1 VGRQKPACP
10 AVGRRAI
17 LSGVTSATTSSLVGR
32 ADELGRLLGLLD
44 RAERGRPAVGLIA
57 GDAGVGKT
65 RLLDELAARAGG
77 AGVRVLVGGCM
88 EVGDVGLPYVPFVDA
103 FRDLGTRPGEAEVAA
118 PLTAAL
124 PSLGRLLP
132 ELATESRPV
141 PPPGDG
147 FERVQ
152 LFDGVLSLLARLSEL
167 APLLLVIEDLHWAD
181 RSTRDLLAFLV
192 RTLRGGRVALVA
204 SYRSDELHRRHPLRP
219 LLAELVRLP
228 DLERIELAPFGR
240 AELAEHLQ
248 AVAGQPVPPAVVDR
262 ILARSEGNA
271 FFAEELVAAGA
282 IRADIALPDA
292 LADVLLGRI
301 EALSELAQEVLKVA
315 AVAGRRVG
323 HQLLVAASGRPEAEV
338 ERGLRD
344 AIAGQVL
351 VASAATESYRFRHAL
366 LQEAVYGDLLPGE
379 RTRLHATYARLL
391 AAGDPGGADP
401 SASAAELAWH
411 CLASHDLPGGLA
423 ALVRAA
429 GHAASVFAP
438 SEAYRHLTQALEL
451 WPRVPDAAA
460 VAGVDRFEVLVRAAE
475 AANHSGEF
483 RQAVGLAKE
492 AVEALDED
500 AEPLRAALAYDRLSG
515 YLLDAEPELELARV
529 EEQMLA
535 ASGRAVELVPEEP
548 PTPLRARVAA
558 GLARSLLVAR
568 DYEGARRRGE
578 EALAVA
584 RAAGSVGDEA
594 TALLIVSLLELRF
607 GDVETARLLLRDAD
621 RAAAV
626 AGNRPLEL
634 QARHNLGVFE
644 FDLGNLAAAC
654 TALDQATE
662 LAERSGLAWSGYG
675 IDSRVLRCIA
685 HYSAGSW
692 DEAERVARAAD
703 ERRPAVSAAALYV
716 EVGRGR
722 AGAAERLAR
731 LAPYRTT
738 DPYVAYLAGGCE
750 ADLARWQGELE
761 RSSELARETLSTQEE
776 AGVPWMLSAIWPA
789 ALALAAEGDLAERA
803 RAAGDQAAVK
813 EHQAIGEDLLERA
826 RAALQRARDR
836 GRQVGPEAMAWLAR
850 AEAEWTRVEGRPDP
864 ASWSAA
870 ADAVGYGYLYEE
882 ARCRWRLAEALL
894 GDGRRQEA
902 AEAARAAHEIAER
915 LGAGPLLAELEALGR
930 RGRLDLGVEPPGQ
943 PGAAAP
949 GLTPRE
955 LEVLRL
961 VAAGRSN
968 GQIAEALFISRK
980 TASVHVSNIL
990 AKLGVHT
997 RTEAAA
1003 AAHRLGLD
1011 DLPA

>member
-1 VGRQKPACP
+1 
-10 AVGRRAI
+10 
-17 LSGVTSATTSSLVGR
+17 VTSTTAGSFVGR
-32 ADELGRLLGLLD
+32 AEELDRLVALLG

-65 RLLDELAARAGG
+65 RLLDELAARAEGRG
-77 AGVRVLVGGCM
+77 ARVLVGGCM

-118 PLTAAL
+118 PLAAAV

-132 ELATESRPV
+132 EPV
-141 PPPGDG
+141 TGQGPAPPGDG

-152 LFDGVLSLLARLSEL
+152 LFDGVLSLLVRLSEL

-181 RSTRDLLAFLV
+181 RSTRDLLAFLI

-228 DLERIELAPFGR
+228 ELERIELAPFGR
-240 AELAEHLQ
+240 VELAEHLQ
-248 AVAGQPVPPAVVDR
+248 AIAGHPVPATVVDR

-301 EALSELAQEVLKVA
+301 EALPELAQEILKVA

-323 HQLLVAASGRPEAEV
+323 HDLLVAASGRPEAEV

-344 AIAGQVL
+344 AVAGQVL

-391 AAGDPGGADP
+391 AAADP
-401 SASAAELAWH
+401 DGEDGSGSAAELAWH

-429 GHAASVFAP
+429 DHAATVFAP
-438 SEAYRHLTQALEL
+438 SEAFRHLTQALEL
-451 WPRVPDAAA
+451 WNRVPDADA
-460 VAGVDRFEVLVRAAE
+460 VAGVDRVEVLVRAAE
-475 AANHSGEF
+475 AASHSGEF
-483 RQAVGLAKE
+483 RQAVGLARE
-492 AVEALDED
+492 AVATIDEE
-500 AEPLRAALAYDRLSG
+500 AEPLRAAEIYERLSG
-515 YLLDAEPELELARV
+515 YVLDAELEFERV
-529 EEQMLA
+529 EEPMLT
-535 ASGRAVELVPEEP
+535 ASRRAVELVPEQP

-558 GLARSLLVAR
+558 GLARSLMVAR
-568 DYEGARRRGE
+568 DYEGARRWGD

-594 TALLIVSLLELRF
+594 RALVVVSLLELRF
-607 GDVETARLLLRDAD
+607 GDVETARQLLRGAD
-621 RAAAV
+621 EAAAA

-634 QARHNLGVFE
+634 EARHALGLFE
-644 FDLGNLAAAC
+644 LDLGNLAAAC

-685 HYSAGSW
+685 HYAAGSW
-692 DEAERVARAAD
+692 DEAERVAAAAD

-722 AGAAERLAR
+722 AAAAERLAR
-731 LAPYRTT
+731 LAPYRAA
-738 DPYVAYLAGGCE
+738 DPYVAYLAGGSE
-750 ADLARWQGELE
+750 ADLVRWQGDPE
-761 RSSELARETLSTQEE
+761 RSSELARDTLATQEE
-776 AGVPWMLSAIWPA
+776 AGAPWVLSAIWPA

-803 RAAGDQAAVK
+803 RAAGDLAAQK
-813 EHQAIGEDLLERA
+813 EHLAVGTDVLERA
-826 RAALQRARDR
+826 RSALQRARDR
-836 GRQVGPEAMAWLAR
+836 GRQVGPEALAWLAR

-864 ASWSAA
+864 ARWAAA
-870 ADAVGYGYLYEE
+870 ADAFGYGYLYEE
-882 ARCRWRLAEALL
+882 ARCRWRLAEAWLL
-894 GDGRRQEA
+894 EGDRDQA
-902 AEAARAAHEIAER
+902 ATQARAAHELAER
-915 LGAGPLLAELEALGR
+915 LGAAPLLEALESLGR
-930 RGRLDLGVEPPGQ
+930 RGRLDLGVQPPPR
-943 PGAAAP
+943 PGGPA
-949 GLTPRE
+949 LTPRE

-1003 AAHRLGLD
+1003 AAHRLGLG
-1011 DLPA
+1011 DLPG

>member
-1 VGRQKPACP
+1 M
-10 AVGRRAI
+10 
-17 LSGVTSATTSSLVGR
+17 TSATTTGFVGR
-32 ADELGRLLGLLD
+32 AEELQRLLGLLD

-65 RLLDELAARAGG
+65 RLLDELAARAEGR
-77 AGVRVLVGGCM
+77 GVRVLVGGCM

-103 FRDLGTRPGEAEVAA
+103 LRDLGTRPGEAEVAA
-118 PLTAAL
+118 PLAAAL
-124 PSLGRLLP
+124 PSLGRRLP
-132 ELATESRPV
+132 ELATDHGPP

-152 LFDGVLSLLARLSEL
+152 LFDGVLSLLVRLSEL
-167 APLLLVIEDLHWAD
+167 SPLLLVIEDLHWAD

-228 DLERIELAPFGR
+228 DLERIDLAPFGR
-240 AELAEHLQ
+240 VELAEHLQ
-248 AVAGQPVPPAVVDR
+248 AVVGEAVPAAVVDR

-301 EALSELAQEVLKVA
+301 EALPEGAQVGRVGA
-315 AVAGRRVG
+315 AVAGGRGALGRVG
-323 HQLLVAASGRPEAEV
+323 AAAGPPEAEV

-344 AIAGQVL
+344 AVAGQVL

-391 AAGDPGGADP
+391 SEADP
-401 SASAAELAWH
+401 EGDDGSAAELAWH

-429 GHAASVFAP
+429 DHAATVFAP
-438 SEAYRHLTQALEL
+438 SEAFRHLTQALEL
-451 WPRVPDAAA
+451 WSRVPDAAA
-460 VAGVDRFEVLVRAAE
+460 VAGVDRVEVLVRAAE

-483 RQAVGLAKE
+483 RQAVGLARE
-492 AVEALDED
+492 AVGSIDED
-500 AEPLRAALAYDRLSG
+500 AEPLRAAMAYDRLSS
-515 YLLDAEPELELARV
+515 YLLDAEPELELTRIR
-529 EEQMLA
+529 EQILA
-535 ASGRAVELVPEEP
+535 ASERAAELVPEAP

-558 GLARSLLVAR
+558 GLARSLMVSR
-568 DYEGARRRGE
+568 DYEQARRRGE

-584 RAAGSVGDEA
+584 RAVGSVDDEA
-594 TALLIVSLLELRF
+594 RALVIVSILELRF
-607 GDVETARLLLRDAD
+607 GDVEAARLLLRDAD
-621 RAAAV
+621 LAAA
-626 AGNRPLEL
+626 AARNRPLEL
-634 QARHNLGVFE
+634 QARHALGALE
-644 FDLGNLAAAC
+644 LDLGNLAAAC
-654 TALDQATE
+654 AALDQATE
-662 LAERSGLAWSGYG
+662 LAEHSGLVWSGYG

-685 HYSAGSW
+685 HYEAGRW
-692 DEAERVARAAD
+692 DEAERVAGTAD

-722 AGAAERLAR
+722 AVAVERLAR
-731 LAPYRTT
+731 LAPYRKV
-738 DPYVAYLAGGCE
+738 DPYVAYLAGGNE
-750 ADLARWQGELE
+750 ADLARWQGDLE
-761 RSSELARETLSTQEE
+761 RSSELARETLVTQEE
-776 AGVPWMLSAIWPA
+776 AGAPWLLSAIWPA
-789 ALALAAEGDLAERA
+789 ALALAAEADLAERV

-813 EHQAIGEDLLERA
+813 QHLATCEDLLARA
-826 RAALQRARDR
+826 RGALQRAREL
-836 GRQVGPEAMAWLAR
+836 GRQVGPEALAWLAR
-850 AEAEWTRVEGRPDP
+850 AEAEWTRVEGRSDPDR
-864 ASWSAA
+864 WSAA
-870 ADAVGYGYLYEE
+870 ADAFGYGYLYEE

-894 GDGRRQEA
+894 GDGRREQA
-902 AEAARAAHEIAER
+902 ATQARAAHEIAER
-915 LGAGPLLAELEALGR
+915 LGAAPLLATLESLGR
-930 RGRLDLGVEPPGQ
+930 RGRLELGVQPPAGHE
-943 PGAAAP
+943 AP

-990 AKLGVHT
+990 AKLGVRT

-1003 AAHRLGLD
+1003 AAHRMGLE
-1011 DLPA
+1011 

>member
-1 VGRQKPACP
+1 
-10 AVGRRAI
+10 
-17 LSGVTSATTSSLVGR
+17 VTSTTSTSFVGR
-32 ADELGRLLGLLD
+32 AEELDRLLALLD
-44 RAERGRPAVGLIA
+44 RAQRGRPAVGLVA

-65 RLLDELAARAGG
+65 RLLDELAARAEGG
-77 AGVRVLVGGCM
+77 GTRVLVGGCM

-103 FRDLGTRPGEAEVAA
+103 FRDLGARTGEGELAA
-118 PLTAAL
+118 PLVAAV

-132 ELATESRPV
+132 ELGTERGPV

-219 LLAELVRLP
+219 LLAELVRVP
-228 DLERIELAPFGR
+228 DLERIDLAPFGR
-240 AELAEHLQ
+240 LELAEHLRS
-248 AVAGQPVPPAVVDR
+248 VAGQPVPGVVVDR

-282 IRADIALPDA
+282 IRADIALPEA

-301 EALSELAQEVLKVA
+301 EALPELAQEVLKVA

-391 AAGDPGGADP
+391 AEADPDGADP
-401 SASAAELAWH
+401 SGSAAELAWH

-429 GHAASVFAP
+429 RHAAAVFAP
-438 SEAYRHLTQALEL
+438 SEAFRHLTQALGL
-451 WPRVPDAAA
+451 WDRVPDAAA
-460 VAGVDRFEVLVRAAE
+460 VAGVDRVELLVRAAE

-483 RQAVGLAKE
+483 RQAVGLARE
-492 AVEALDED
+492 AVEAVDEN
-500 AEPLRAALAYDRLSG
+500 AEPLRAAMVYHRLSS
-515 YLLDAEPELELARV
+515 YVLDAELEIGRV
-529 EEQMLA
+529 EQLMLE
-535 ASGRAVELVPEEP
+535 ASRRAVELVPEQP
-548 PTPLRARVAA
+548 PTPLRAQVAA
-558 GLARSLLVAR
+558 GMARALIIGR
-568 DYEGARRRGE
+568 DYDGTRRWGE

-584 RAAGSVGDEA
+584 RAAGSVGEEA
-594 TALLIVSLLELRF
+594 QALVILAFMELRF
-607 GDVETARLLLRDAD
+607 GDIATARSLLRDAD
-621 RAAAV
+621 GRAAA
-626 AGNRPLEL
+626 AGNRSLEL
-634 QARHNLGVFE
+634 EARHGLGVFE
-644 FDLGNLAAAC
+644 FDLGNLTAAC
-654 TALDQATE
+654 AVLDQATE

-685 HYSAGSW
+685 HYAAGNW
-692 DEAERVARAAD
+692 DQAERVAATAD

-722 AGAAERLAR
+722 AGAVERLAR
-731 LAPYRTT
+731 LVPFRNV

-750 ADLARWQGELE
+750 ADLARWQGELDNA
-761 RSSELARETLSTQEE
+761 SALARATLATQED
-776 AGVPWMLSAIWPA
+776 AGAPWVLSAIWPA

-803 RAAGDQAAVK
+803 RSAGDQDGQA
-813 EHQAIGEDLLERA
+813 EHRAIGRDLLERA

-836 GRQVGPEAMAWLAR
+836 GRQVGPEALAWLAR
-850 AEAEWTRVEGRPDP
+850 CEAEWTRVDGNPDP
-864 ASWSAA
+864 DRWAA
-870 ADAVGYGYLYEE
+870 AAEAYGYGYVYEE
-882 ARCRWRLAEALL
+882 ARSRWRLAEALL
-894 GDGRRQEA
+894 LLGRRDEAKAEVEA
-902 AEAARAAHEIAER
+902 AHATALR
-915 LGAGPLLAELEALGR
+915 LGAEPLLAAVEALAR
-930 RGRLDLGVEPPGQ
+930 RGRLDLGL
-943 PGAAAP
+943 AAP
-949 GLTPRE
+949 SSQDGAGLTPRE

-990 AKLGVHT
+990 GKLGVHT

-1003 AAHRLGLD
+1003 EAHRLGLD
-1011 DLPA
+1011 GPG

>member
-1 VGRQKPACP
+1 
-10 AVGRRAI
+10 
-17 LSGVTSATTSSLVGR
+17 VTSATTSSLVGR
-32 ADELGRLLGLLD
+32 ADELSRLLGLLD

-118 PLTAAL
+118 PLAAAL

-181 RSTRDLLAFLV
+181 RSTRDLLAFLI

-301 EALSELAQEVLKVA
+301 EALSELAQDVLKVA

-323 HQLLVAASGRPEAEV
+323 HQLLVAASGKPEDEV

-391 AAGDPGGADP
+391 AAGDPDGDDP
-401 SASAAELAWH
+401 SASAASAAELAWH

-429 GHAASVFAP
+429 SHAASVFAP
-438 SEAYRHLTQALEL
+438 SEVYRHLTQALEL

-475 AANHSGEF
+475 AASHSGEF
-483 RQAVGLAKE
+483 RQAVGLARE
-492 AVEALDED
+492 AVETVDEEK
-500 AEPLRAALAYDRLSG
+500 EPLRAAETYERLSG
-515 YLLDAEPELELARV
+515 YVLDAELELERV

-535 ASGRAVELVPEEP
+535 AARRAVELVPEQP

-558 GLARSLLVAR
+558 GLARSLLMTR
-568 DYEGARRRGE
+568 DFEGARRWGE
-578 EALAVA
+578 EALTVA
-584 RAAGSVGDEA
+584 RAAGSISDEA
-594 TALLIVSLLELRF
+594 MALVVLSFLELRF
-607 GDVETARLLLRDAD
+607 GDVETARQLLRVAD
-621 RAAAV
+621 EAAAA

-634 QARHNLGVFE
+634 EARHALGLFE
-644 FDLGNLAAAC
+644 LDLGNLAAAC

-685 HYSAGSW
+685 HYAAGSW
-692 DEAERVARAAD
+692 DEAERVAAAAD

-722 AGAAERLAR
+722 AAAAERLAR
-731 LAPYRTT
+731 LAPYRAA

-750 ADLARWQGELE
+750 ADLVRWRGELE

-776 AGVPWMLSAIWPA
+776 AGAPWVLSAIWPA
-789 ALALAAEGDLAERA
+789 ALALAAEGDMAERA

-813 EHQAIGEDLLERA
+813 EHQAIGEDLLARA
-826 RAALQRARDR
+826 RAALQRARDK
-836 GRQVGPEAMAWLAR
+836 GRQVGPEAVAWLAR
-850 AEAEWTRVEGRPDP
+850 AEAEWTRVEGRSDP
-864 ASWSAA
+864 AGWAAA
-870 ADAVGYGYLYEE
+870 ADAFGYGYLYEE

-894 GDGRRQEA
+894 GDGRRLEA

-915 LGAGPLLAELEALGR
+915 LGARPLLAELEALGR

>member
-1 VGRQKPACP
+1 
-10 AVGRRAI
+10 
-17 LSGVTSATTSSLVGR
+17 VTSATTSSLVGR

-132 ELATESRPV
+132 ELATESRPL

-391 AAGDPGGADP
+391 AAGDPNGDDP

-429 GHAASVFAP
+429 SHAASVFAP

-460 VAGVDRFEVLVRAAE
+460 VAGVDRFEVLVRAGE

-529 EEQMLA
+529 EEQMLT

-722 AGAAERLAR
+722 AGASERLAR

-761 RSSELARETLSTQEE
+761 RSSKLARETLSTQEE

-836 GRQVGPEAMAWLAR
+836 GRQVGPEAVAWLAR

-864 ASWSAA
+864 ARWSAA
-870 ADAVGYGYLYEE
+870 ADAFGYGYLYEE

>member
-1 VGRQKPACP
+1 
-10 AVGRRAI
+10 
-17 LSGVTSATTSSLVGR
+17 VTSATTTGFVGR
-32 ADELGRLLGLLD
+32 AEELQRLLGLLD
-44 RAERGRPAVGLIA
+44 RAEGGRPAVGLIA

-65 RLLDELAARAGG
+65 RLLDELAARAEGR
-77 AGVRVLVGGCM
+77 GVRVLVGGCM
-88 EVGDVGLPYVPFVDA
+88 EVGDVGLPYVPFIDA

-118 PLTAAL
+118 PLAAAL

-132 ELATESRPV
+132 ELATDHGLP

-152 LFDGVLSLLARLSEL
+152 LFDGVLSLLVRLSEL
-167 APLLLVIEDLHWAD
+167 SPLLLVIEDLHWAD

-228 DLERIELAPFGR
+228 DLERIDLAPFGR
-240 AELAEHLQ
+240 VELAEHLQ
-248 AVAGQPVPPAVVDR
+248 AVVGEAVPAAVVDR

-301 EALSELAQEVLKVA
+301 EALPELAQEVLKVA

-323 HQLLVAASGRPEAEV
+323 HGLLVAASGRPEAEV

-344 AIAGQVL
+344 AVAGQVL

-391 AAGDPGGADP
+391 SAADP
-401 SASAAELAWH
+401 EGDDGSAAELAWH

-429 GHAASVFAP
+429 DHAATVFAP
-438 SEAYRHLTQALEL
+438 SEAFRHLTQALEL
-451 WPRVPDAAA
+451 WSRVPDAAA
-460 VAGVDRFEVLVRAAE
+460 VAGVDRVEVLVRAAE

-483 RQAVGLAKE
+483 RQAVGLARE
-492 AVEALDED
+492 AVESIDED
-500 AEPLRAALAYDRLSG
+500 AEPLRAAMAYDRLSS
-515 YLLDAEPELELARV
+515 YLLDAEPELELTRIR
-529 EEQMLA
+529 EQILA
-535 ASGRAVELVPEEP
+535 ASERAAELVPEEP

-558 GLARSLLVAR
+558 GLARSLMVSR
-568 DYEGARRRGE
+568 DYEQARRRGE

-584 RAAGSVGDEA
+584 RAVGSVDDEA
-594 TALLIVSLLELRF
+594 RALVIVSILELRF
-607 GDVETARLLLRDAD
+607 GDVEAARLLLRDAD
-621 RAAAV
+621 LAAAV
-626 AGNRPLEL
+626 ARNRPLEL
-634 QARHNLGVFE
+634 QARHALGALE
-644 FDLGNLAAAC
+644 LDLGNLAAAC
-654 TALDQATE
+654 AALDQATE
-662 LAERSGLAWSGYG
+662 LAEHSGLVWSGYG

-685 HYSAGSW
+685 HYEAGSW
-692 DEAERVARAAD
+692 DEAERVAGMAD

-722 AGAAERLAR
+722 AVAVERLAR
-731 LAPYRTT
+731 LAPYRKV
-738 DPYVAYLAGGCE
+738 DPYVAYLAGGNE
-750 ADLARWQGELE
+750 ADLARWRGDLE
-761 RSSELARETLSTQEE
+761 RSSELARETLVTQEE
-776 AGVPWMLSAIWPA
+776 AGAPWLLSAIWPA
-789 ALALAAEGDLAERA
+789 ALALAAEADLAERV

-813 EHQAIGEDLLERA
+813 QHLTTGEDLLARA
-826 RAALQRARDR
+826 RGALQRAREL
-836 GRQVGPEAMAWLAR
+836 GRQVGPEALAWLAR
-850 AEAEWTRVEGRPDP
+850 AEAEWTRVEGRADPDR
-864 ASWSAA
+864 WSAA
-870 ADAVGYGYLYEE
+870 ADAFGYGYLYEE

-894 GDGRRQEA
+894 GDGRRGQA
-902 AEAARAAHEIAER
+902 ATQARAAHEIAER
-915 LGAGPLLAELEALGR
+915 LGAAPLLATLESLGR
-930 RGRLDLGVEPPGQ
+930 RGRLELGVQRPAGHE
-943 PGAAAP
+943 AP

-990 AKLGVHT
+990 AKLGVRT

-1003 AAHRLGLD
+1003 AAHRMGLE
-1011 DLPA
+1011 

>member
-1 VGRQKPACP
+1 
-10 AVGRRAI
+10 
-17 LSGVTSATTSSLVGR
+17 VTSATTTSFVGR
-32 ADELGRLLGLLD
+32 AEELDRLLALLE

-65 RLLDELAARAGG
+65 RLLDELAARAEGR
-77 AGVRVLVGGCM
+77 GVRVLQGGCM

-103 FRDLGTRPGEAEVAA
+103 FRDLGGHPGEAEVAA
-118 PLTAAL
+118 PLAAAV

-132 ELATESRPV
+132 ELATEAGPAP

-152 LFDGVLSLLARLSEL
+152 LFDAVLSLLTRLSEL
-167 APLLLVIEDLHWAD
+167 APLLLVIEDVHWAD
-181 RSTRDLLAFLV
+181 RSTRDLLAFLI

-204 SYRSDELHRRHPLRP
+204 SYRSDELSRRHPLRP
-219 LLAELVRLP
+219 LLAELVRVP

-248 AVAGQPVPPAVVDR
+248 AVTGHPVPTAVVDR

-282 IRADIALPDA
+282 IRADIALPEA
-292 LADVLLGRI
+292 LADVLLERI
-301 EALSELAQEVLKVA
+301 EALPELAQEVLKVA

-391 AAGDPGGADP
+391 ADAGPDDQTGSG
-401 SASAAELAWH
+401 SAAELAWH

-423 ALVRAA
+423 ALVKAA
-429 GHAASVFAP
+429 GEAANVFAP

-451 WPRVPDAAA
+451 WSRVPEAEA
-460 VAGVDRFEVLVRAAE
+460 VAGIDRVEALTRAA
-475 AANHSGEF
+475 AAASDSGEF
-483 RQAVGLAKE
+483 RQAVGLARE
-492 AVEALDED
+492 AVEAIDER
-500 AEPLRAALAYDRLSG
+500 AEPLRAATVYERLSG
-515 YLLDAEPELELARV
+515 YLLDAEVELARV
-529 EEQMLA
+529 AEQILA
-535 ASGRAVELVPEEP
+535 AARRAVELVPEQP
-548 PTPLRARVAA
+548 PTPLRAEVTAA
-558 GLARSLLVAR
+558 MARTLQITR
-568 DYEGARRRGE
+568 DYDGARRWGE
-578 EALAVA
+578 EALEVA
-584 RAAGSVGDEA
+584 RAAGSDADEA
-594 TALLIVSLLELRF
+594 RALIILTFLELRF
-607 GDVETARLLLRDAD
+607 GDEATARALLRDAD
-621 RAAAV
+621 VRAAA
-626 AGNRPLEL
+626 AGNRALEL
-634 QARHNLGVFE
+634 VARHGLGLFE
-644 FDLGNLAAAC
+644 LDLGNLEAAC
-654 TALDQATE
+654 AALDQAVE
-662 LAERSGLAWSGYG
+662 LAERAGLIWSGYG

-685 HYSAGSW
+685 HYTVGSW
-692 DEAERVARAAD
+692 DQAERMAGAAD

-716 EVGRGR
+716 EVGRGLP
-722 AGAAERLAR
+722 AAAERLAR
-731 LAPYRTT
+731 LVPYREV

-750 ADLARWQGELE
+750 ADLARWRGDLE
-761 RSSELARETLSTQEE
+761 RSSELARATVATQEE
-776 AGVPWMLSAIWPA
+776 GGAPWVLSAIWPA
-789 ALALAAEGDLAERA
+789 ALGLAAEADLAERA
-803 RAAGDQAAVK
+803 RAGGDQAAAK
-813 EHQAIGEDLLERA
+813 EHQEVGRDLLERA
-826 RAALQRARDR
+826 REALRRAREL
-836 GRQVGPEAMAWLAR
+836 GRQVGPEALAWLAR
-850 AEAEWTRVEGRPDP
+850 AEAEWARAEGRSDPDR
-864 ASWSAA
+864 WSAA
-870 ADAVGYGYLYEE
+870 ADAFGYGYLYEE

-894 GDGRRQEA
+894 TEGDRERA
-902 AEAARAAHEIAER
+902 AVQALAAHELAER
-915 LGAGPLLAELEALGR
+915 LGAAPLLAAVEALGR
-930 RGRLDLGVEPPGQ
+930 RGRLDLGAQAPPG
-943 PGAAAP
+943 PEGP

-990 AKLGVHT
+990 AKLGART

-1011 DLPA
+1011 DAPD

>member
-1 VGRQKPACP
+1 
-10 AVGRRAI
+10 
-17 LSGVTSATTSSLVGR
+17 VTSATATGFVGR
-32 ADELGRLLGLLD
+32 AEELDRLLALLD
-44 RAERGRPAVGLIA
+44 RAERGRPAVGLVA

-65 RLLDELAARAGG
+65 RLLDELGARAGIRG
-77 AGVRVLVGGCM
+77 ARVLVGGCM
-88 EVGDVGLPYVPFVDA
+88 EVGDVGLPYVPFLDA
-103 FRDLGTRPGEAEVAA
+103 FRDLGSRPGEADLAA
-118 PLTAAL
+118 PLVAAV

-132 ELATESRPV
+132 ELGTERGSA

-152 LFDGVLSLLARLSEL
+152 LFDGVLSLLTRLAEL

-181 RSTRDLLAFLV
+181 HSTRDLVAFLI

-219 LLAELVRLP
+219 LLAELVRVP

-240 AELAEHLQ
+240 AELAEHLG

-301 EALSELAQEVLKVA
+301 EALPELAQEVLKVA

-323 HQLLVAASGRPEAEV
+323 HRLLVAASGRPEAEV

-379 RTRLHATYARLL
+379 RTRLHATYAGLL
-391 AAGDPGGADP
+391 AEADQDDAGGSG
-401 SASAAELAWH
+401 SAAELAWH

-429 GHAASVFAP
+429 THAATVFAP
-438 SEAYRHLTQALEL
+438 AEALRHLTQALEL
-451 WPRVPDAAA
+451 WDRVPDAAT
-460 VAGVDRFEVLVRAAE
+460 VAGVDRVELLVEAAQ

-483 RQAVGLAKE
+483 RQAVGLARE
-492 AVEALDED
+492 AVEAIDED
-500 AEPLRAALAYDRLSG
+500 AEPLRAAMVYERLGS
-515 YLLDAEPELELARV
+515 YVLDAELEIGRV
-529 EEQMLA
+529 EELMLEA
-535 ASGRAVELVPEEP
+535 CRRAVELVPEQP
-548 PTPLRARVAA
+548 PTPLRARAAA
-558 GLARSLLVAR
+558 GLASALVVGR
-568 DYEGARRRGE
+568 DYDGARRWAD

-584 RAAGSVGDEA
+584 RAAGSIGDEA
-594 TALLIVSLLELRF
+594 QALVILAFLELRF
-607 GDVETARLLLRDAD
+607 GDVGTARSLLRDAD
-621 RAAAV
+621 RRAAA
-626 AGNRPLEL
+626 AGNRSLEL
-634 QARHNLGVFE
+634 EARHSLGLFE
-644 FDLGNLAAAC
+644 LDLGNLAAAC
-654 TALDQATE
+654 AALDEATE
-662 LAERSGLAWSGYG
+662 LAERSGLAWSGAG

-685 HYSAGSW
+685 HYAAGNW
-692 DEAERVARAAD
+692 DQAERVAAVAD

-722 AGAAERLAR
+722 PGALERLAR
-731 LAPYRTT
+731 LAPYRDA

-750 ADLARWQGELE
+750 ADLTRWQGEPE
-761 RSSELARETLSTQEE
+761 RAAALARSTLSTQEE
-776 AGVPWMLSAIWPA
+776 AGPPWVLSAIWPA
-789 ALALAAEGDLAERA
+789 ALALAAKGDLAERA
-803 RAAGDQAAVK
+803 RSAGDRAAGAGHLAA
-813 EHQAIGEDLLERA
+813 GRDLLERA

-836 GRQVGPEAMAWLAR
+836 GRQVGPEALAWLAR
-850 AEAEWTRVEGRPDP
+850 CEAEWTRVEGRPDP
-864 ASWSAA
+864 DRWIAA
-870 ADAVGYGYLYEE
+870 AEAFGYGYVYEE
-882 ARCRWRLAEALL
+882 ARSRWRLAEALL
-894 GDGRRQEA
+894 LEGRRDEA
-902 AEAARAAHEIAER
+902 ANQARAAHATALR
-915 LGAGPLLAELEALGR
+915 LGAEPLQAAVETLAR
-930 RGRLDLGVEPPGQ
+930 RGRLDLGR
-943 PGAAAP
+943 GAP
-949 GLTPRE
+949 SSQDGGGLTPRE

-990 AKLGVHT
+990 GKLGVHT

-1003 AAHRLGLD
+1003 EARRLGLD
-1011 DLPA
+1011 DPL

>member
-1 VGRQKPACP
+1 
-10 AVGRRAI
+10 
-17 LSGVTSATTSSLVGR
+17 VTSATTTSFVGR
-32 ADELGRLLGLLD
+32 AEELDRLLALLE

-65 RLLDELAARAGG
+65 RLLDELAARAEGR
-77 AGVRVLVGGCM
+77 GVRVLQGGCM

-103 FRDLGTRPGEAEVAA
+103 FRDLGGRPGETEVAA
-118 PLTAAL
+118 PLAAAV

-132 ELATESRPV
+132 ELATEAGPGP

-152 LFDGVLSLLARLSEL
+152 LFDAVLSLLARLSEL
-167 APLLLVIEDLHWAD
+167 APLLLVIEDMHWAD
-181 RSTRDLLAFLV
+181 RSTRDLLAFLI

-204 SYRSDELHRRHPLRP
+204 SYRSDELSRRHPLRP
-219 LLAELVRLP
+219 LLAELVRVP

-248 AVAGQPVPPAVVDR
+248 AVTGHPVPAAVVDR

-282 IRADIALPDA
+282 IRADIALPEA
-292 LADVLLGRI
+292 LADVLLERI
-301 EALSELAQEVLKVA
+301 EALPELAQEVLKVA

-344 AIAGQVL
+344 TIAGQVL

-391 AAGDPGGADP
+391 AAADDQAG
-401 SASAAELAWH
+401 SGSAAELAWH

-429 GHAASVFAP
+429 GEAANVFAP

-451 WPRVPDAAA
+451 WGRVPDAEA
-460 VAGVDRFEVLVRAAE
+460 VAGIDRVEALIRAA
-475 AANHSGEF
+475 AAASDSGEF
-483 RQAVGLAKE
+483 RQAVGLTRE
-492 AVEALDED
+492 AVEAIDER
-500 AEPLRAALAYDRLSG
+500 AEPLRAATVYERLSG
-515 YLLDAEPELELARV
+515 YLLDAEVELSRVDEAMRAAARK
-529 EEQMLA
+529 
-535 ASGRAVELVPEEP
+535 AVDLVPERP

-558 GLARSLLVAR
+558 AMARTLQITR
-568 DYEGARRRGE
+568 DYDGARRWGE
-578 EALAVA
+578 EALEVA
-584 RAAGSVGDEA
+584 RAAGSDADEA
-594 TALLIVSLLELRF
+594 RALIILTFLELRF
-607 GDVETARLLLRDAD
+607 GDEATARALLRDAD
-621 RAAAV
+621 VRAAA
-626 AGNRPLEL
+626 AGNRALEL
-634 QARHNLGVFE
+634 VARHGLGLFE
-644 FDLGNLAAAC
+644 LDLGNLEAAC
-654 TALDQATE
+654 AAFDQAVE
-662 LAERSGLAWSGYG
+662 LAERSGLIWSGYG

-685 HYSAGSW
+685 HYTVGSW
-692 DEAERVARAAD
+692 DQAERMAATAD

-716 EVGRGR
+716 EVGRGLP
-722 AGAAERLAR
+722 AAAERLAR
-731 LAPYRTT
+731 LAPYREA

-750 ADLARWQGELE
+750 ADLARWQGDLE
-761 RSSELARETLSTQEE
+761 RSSELARATLATQEE
-776 AGVPWMLSAIWPA
+776 GGAPWVLSAIWPA
-789 ALALAAEGDLAERA
+789 ALGLAAEADLAERA
-803 RAAGDQAAVK
+803 RAGGDQAAAK
-813 EHQAIGEDLLERA
+813 EHQEVGRDLLERA
-826 RAALQRARDR
+826 RAALRRARDL
-836 GRQVGPEAMAWLAR
+836 GRQVGPEALAWLAR
-850 AEAEWTRVEGRPDP
+850 AEAEWARAEGRPDP
-864 ASWSAA
+864 DRWSAA
-870 ADAVGYGYLYEE
+870 ADAFGYGYLYEE

-894 GDGRRQEA
+894 TEGDRDRA
-902 AEAARAAHEIAER
+902 AEQALAAHELAGR
-915 LGAGPLLAELEALGR
+915 LGAAPLLAALEALGR
-930 RGRLDLGVEPPGQ
+930 RGRLNLGAQARPG
-943 PGAAAP
+943 PDAP

-990 AKLGVHT
+990 AKLGART

-1011 DLPA
+1011 DAPG

>member
-1 VGRQKPACP
+1 
-10 AVGRRAI
+10 
-17 LSGVTSATTSSLVGR
+17 VTSATATSLVGR
-32 ADELGRLLGLLD
+32 VEELDRLLALLD

-65 RLLDELAARAGG
+65 RLLDELSARAEGR
-77 AGVRVLVGGCM
+77 GVRVLVGGCM

-103 FRDLGTRPGEAEVAA
+103 FRDLGARPGEAELAA
-118 PLTAAL
+118 PLTAAV

-132 ELATESRPV
+132 ELATDHGEV

-152 LFDGVLSLLARLSEL
+152 LFDGVLSLLGRLSEL
-167 APLLLVIEDLHWAD
+167 VPLLLVIEDLHWAD
-181 RSTRDLLAFLV
+181 RSTRDLLAFLM

-228 DLERIELAPFGR
+228 DLERIDLAPFGR
-240 AELAEHLQ
+240 VELAEHLQ

-301 EALSELAQEVLKVA
+301 EALPELAQEVLKVA

-323 HQLLVAASGRPEAEV
+323 HRLLVAASGRPEAEV

-391 AAGDPGGADP
+391 AEAEPDDDD
-401 SASAAELAWH
+401 ASAAELAWH

-429 GHAASVFAP
+429 GHAATVFAP
-438 SEAYRHLTQALEL
+438 SEAFRHLTQALEL

-460 VAGVDRFEVLVRAAE
+460 VARLDRFEVLVRAAE
-475 AANHSGEF
+475 AASHSGEF
-483 RQAVGLAKE
+483 RQAVGLAKAAIE
-492 AVEALDED
+492 EVDED

-515 YLLDAEPELELARV
+515 YLLDAEPEVQMARLDQ
-529 EEQMLA
+529 EMLA
-535 ASGRAVELVPEEP
+535 ASRRAVELVPAEP
-548 PTPLRARVAA
+548 PSPLRARAAA
-558 GLARSLLVAR
+558 GLARSLIVAR
-568 DYEGARRRGE
+568 DYETARDRGE

-584 RAAGSVGDEA
+584 RAVGSVGAEA

-607 GDVETARLLLRDAD
+607 GDVETARQMLRDAD
-621 RAAAV
+621 RAAAL
-626 AGNRPLEL
+626 AGNRSLEL
-634 QARHNLGVFE
+634 QARHALGAFE
-644 FDLGNLAAAC
+644 LDLGNLAAAC
-654 TALDQATE
+654 AALDQANE

-685 HYSAGSW
+685 HYAAGSW
-692 DEAERVARAAD
+692 DEAERVAAAAD
-703 ERRPAVSAAALYV
+703 ERRPSVSAAALYV

-722 AGAAERLAR
+722 AAAAERLAR
-731 LAPYRTT
+731 LAPYRDT

-750 ADLARWQGELE
+750 ADLVRWQGELE
-761 RSSELARETLSTQEE
+761 RSSELARETLGTQEE
-776 AGVPWMLSAIWPA
+776 AGAPWVLSAIWPA
-789 ALALAAEGDLAERA
+789 ALGLAAEGDLAERA
-803 RAAGDQAAVK
+803 RAAGDQAAAK
-813 EHQAIGEDLLERA
+813 EHRAIGEDLLARA
-826 RAALQRARDR
+826 RAALRRARDR
-836 GRQVGPEAMAWLAR
+836 GRQVGPEALAWLAR
-850 AEAEWTRVEGRPDP
+850 AEAEWTRVEGRSDPDRW
-864 ASWSAA
+864 AAA
-870 ADAVGYGYLYEE
+870 ADAFTYGYLYEE
-882 ARCRWRLAEALL
+882 ARCRWRLAEAWLVD
-894 GDGRRQEA
+894 GDRDRA
-902 AEAARAAHEIAER
+902 AEQARAAHEMAGR
-915 LGAGPLLAELEALGR
+915 LGAAPLLAALEALGR
-930 RGRLDLGVEPPGQ
+930 RGRLDLGVQPPPG
-943 PGAAAP
+943 PDAP

-1011 DLPA
+1011 DAPVR